1 MALKL
6 PATEDTG
13 LNMTPMIDIVFQ
25 LILFFMFNM
34 KFKALDHRIDS
45 SIPKDRGI
53 QATATFVDPIPA
65 IKVSLFRRDDDKPEP
80 YTYIKVNDQEPGY
93 RVPFVKFTGDNPVY
107 DEDLHDKRKA
117 IFKQIEDRLASLH
130 AANNELKGEIDA
142 PPPKGGLVPH
152 GDIMAI
158 LDAFVSV
165 GVTDVNF
172 QGAGS
177 PMPRSKMPGAA
188 KQ

>member
-1 MALKL
+1 MALKQ
-6 PATEDTG
+6 PPTDDSA

-45 SIPKDRGI
+45 QIPKDRGI

-65 IKVSLFRRDDDKPEP
+65 IKISLFRRDDDKGDRA
-80 YTYIKVNDQEPGY
+80 YTLVKVQGQEPGY
-93 RVPFVKFTGDNPVY
+93 KIPSVKFTGEPIS
-107 DEDLHDKRKA
+107 DEGLHDQRHAKFTEIRNH
-117 IFKQIEDRLASLH
+117 IGRLFE
-130 AANNELKGEIDA
+130 ANKELKGEIDA

-158 LDAFVSV
+158 LDAFVAV

-172 QGAGS
+172 QGAAD
-177 PMPRSKMPGAA
+177 PLPRARRT
-188 KQ
+188 Q